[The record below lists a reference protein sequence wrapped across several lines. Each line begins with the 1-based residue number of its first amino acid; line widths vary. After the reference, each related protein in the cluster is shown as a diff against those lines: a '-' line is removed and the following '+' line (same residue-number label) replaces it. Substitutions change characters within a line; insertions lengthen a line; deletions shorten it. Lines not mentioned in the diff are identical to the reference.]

1 MAWNEPGGGGN
12 KQDPWGNNNRGGNDN
27 RGGNN
32 DQGPPDLDEV
42 VRKFQEKLSSIF
54 GGGKS
59 SGGSSS
65 GDSGAAGNGL
75 VMLLVVAV
83 IGWSVY
89 DSVHVIQPAE
99 RGVVMVFGKYS
110 ETLKPGL
117 QFVPPRPIGRVIR
130 VDVEQT
136 RIAEIGYRSE
146 GRGDNSRNRESL
158 MLTQDENIIDIQLA
172 VQYQVK
178 SARDYVFNIVSPD
191 RTLHEVT
198 ESVLR
203 ESVGNSKMDFVL
215 TEGRREVAEQ
225 VHEQMQEVLDFYGT
239 GLIVTSINLQDAQ
252 PPEQVQHAFADAVK
266 AREDEQ
272 RYKNEAE
279 AYANDIIPKAR
290 GAAARQLEEAGGY
303 KARIIAEAEGT
314 TSRFSQ
320 VLREYERA
328 PGVTRERLYI
338 DAVQTVLSNTSKI
351 MISVDQSNSLMYLP
365 LDRMM
370 QQGAATS
377 NFSIPQNFSSSIN
390 QPTVNS
396 VESRIRDVVRG
407 RGER

>member
-1 MAWNEPGGGGN
+1 MAWNEPGGN
-12 KQDPWGNNNRGGNDN
+12 KQDPWGN

-32 DQGPPDLDEV
+32 SNQGPPDLDEV

-54 GGGKS
+54 GGKS
-59 SGGSSS
+59 GS
-65 GDSGAAGNGL
+65 GDSAGGGSDGVGGGL
-75 VMLLVVAV
+75 VALLLVAV
-83 IGWSVY
+83 VGWALY
-89 DSVHVIQPAE
+89 DSVHIIQPAE
-99 RGVVMVFGKYS
+99 RGVVMVFGKYDD
-110 ETLKPGL
+110 TLKPGL

-158 MLTQDENIIDIQLA
+158 MLTQDENIVDIQLA

-178 SARDYVFNIVSPD
+178 SASDYVFNVVNPD
-191 RTLHEVT
+191 LTLHEVT

-203 ESVGNSKMDFVL
+203 EVVGNSKMDFVL
-215 TEGRREVAEQ
+215 TEGRREVAEL
-225 VHEQMQEVLDFYGT
+225 VHEQMQGVLDFYGT

-290 GAAARQLEEAGGY
+290 GASARQLEEASGY
-303 KARIIAEAEGT
+303 KARVIAEAEGAA
-314 TSRFSQ
+314 SRFTQ
-320 VLREYERA
+320 VLKEYERA
-328 PGVTRERLYI
+328 PEVTRERLYI
-338 DAVQTVLSNTSKI
+338 DAVQTVLTNTSKI
-351 MISVDQSNSLMYLP
+351 MISVEQGNSLMYLP
-365 LDRMM
+365 LDRLM
-370 QQGAATS
+370 QQGAST
-377 NFSIPQNFSSSIN
+377 NFTVPQNFSGGIN
-390 QPTVNS
+390 QQTMNS

>member
-1 MAWNEPGGGGN
+1 MAWNEPGGGN
-12 KQDPWGNNNRGGNDN
+12 KQDPWGNNNRGGN
-27 RGGNN
+27 NN
-32 DQGPPDLDEV
+32 QGPPDLDEV
-42 VRKFQEKLSSIF
+42 LRKFQEKLSSMF
-54 GGGKS
+54 GGKS
-59 SGGSSS
+59 SSGNSSS
-65 GDSGAAGNGL
+65 GGNNNAAAGNGL
-75 VMLLVVAV
+75 VILLLVAV
-83 IGWSVY
+83 IGWSAY

-146 GRGDNSRNRESL
+146 GRGDNARNRESL

-178 SARDYVFNIVSPD
+178 SASDYVFNTVNPD
-191 RTLHEVT
+191 LTLHEIT

-225 VHEQMQEVLDFYGT
+225 VHEQMQQVLDFYGT
-239 GLIVTSINLQDAQ
+239 GVIVTSINLQDAQ

-290 GAAARQLEEAGGY
+290 GAAARQLEEASGY
-303 KARIIAEAEGT
+303 KARIIAEAEGAA
-314 TSRFSQ
+314 SRFTQ
-320 VLREYERA
+320 VLKEYERA
-328 PGVTRERLYI
+328 PEVTRERLYI
-338 DAVQTVLSNTSKI
+338 DAVQAVLSNTSKI
-351 MISVDQSNSLMYLP
+351 MISVEQSNSLMYLP

-370 QQGAATS
+370 QQGAIS
-377 NFSIPQNFSSSIN
+377 NFPIPQNISSSIN
-390 QPTVNS
+390 QPTLNS